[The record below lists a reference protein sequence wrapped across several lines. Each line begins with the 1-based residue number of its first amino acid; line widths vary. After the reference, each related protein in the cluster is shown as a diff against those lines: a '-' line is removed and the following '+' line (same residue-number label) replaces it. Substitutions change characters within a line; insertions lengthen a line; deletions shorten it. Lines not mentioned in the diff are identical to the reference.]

1 MKKRSIFAA
10 LIILIF
16 AVFICS
22 ILFGSS
28 SVGPAVS
35 ARTVLGSLG
44 IGEKLPKNETILYLI
59 RIPRVLV
66 AMLSGMALGLAGFLS
81 QSLFRNDLADP
92 YIAGIGSGAI
102 LGVNLTLF
110 FGANVNFLGLS
121 TISASAFIGA
131 LLSCFVIWFA
141 SNRSGST
148 STSLVLAGVALSFL
162 LSGVNFLIV
171 MLGRDILSK
180 SVFWSWNGLSSS
192 NWTGVFFVALS
203 VVFAATIIPFFSKSI
218 DIYQLGDEESVY
230 LGVNPKKIR
239 NLLFVVTSVLTG
251 ISVAIAGLLGFVG
264 LMTPH
269 ICRRLVGAESKG
281 MIWASL
287 LLGGIVLGLAD
298 FLGRIIIPMQEI
310 PASVIMSI
318 IGGLF
323 FFMLVMRKPLW

>member
-1 MKKRSIFAA
+1 MKKRSVFAA
-10 LIILIF
+10 LVILIF
-16 AVFICS
+16 AVFLCS

-28 SVGPAVS
+28 SVGPTES
-35 ARTVLGSLG
+35 AKTVLGSLG
-44 IGEKLPKNETILYLI
+44 IGEKLQKNETILYLI

-66 AMLSGMALGLAGFLS
+66 AILSGMALGLAGFLS

-110 FGANVNFLGLS
+110 FGTNVNFIGLS

-131 LLSCFVIWFA
+131 LLSCLVIWFA
-141 SNRSGST
+141 SNKSGST

-203 VVFAATIIPFFSKSI
+203 VVFAAALIPFFSKAI

-269 ICRRLVGAESKG
+269 ICRRLVGAESRN

-287 LLGGIVLGLAD
+287 LVGGIVLGLAD
-298 FLGRIIIPMQEI
+298 FLGRVIIPMQEI

-323 FFMLVMRKPLW
+323 FFALVLRKPLW

>member
-1 MKKRSIFAA
+1 MKKRTIFAA
-10 LIILIF
+10 LTILIF

-28 SVGPAVS
+28 SVGPGES
-35 ARTVLGSLG
+35 AKTVLGSLG
-44 IGEKLPKNETILYLI
+44 IGERLQKNETILYLI

-92 YIAGIGSGAI
+92 YIAGIGSGAV

-131 LLSCFVIWFA
+131 LLSCLVIWLA
-141 SNRSGST
+141 ANRSGTSST
-148 STSLVLAGVALSFL
+148 NLVLAGVALSFL

-192 NWTGVFFVALS
+192 NWTGAFFAVLA
-203 VVFAATIIPFFSKSI
+203 VVIASAVTPFFSKAI

-230 LGVNPKKIR
+230 LGVNPKKVR
-239 NLLFVVTSVLTG
+239 TMLFLITSVLTG

-269 ICRRLVGAESKG
+269 ICRRLVGAESRN

-287 LLGGIVLGLAD
+287 LVGGIVLGLAD
-298 FLGRIIIPMQEI
+298 FLGRVIIPMQEI

-323 FFMLVMRKPLW
+323 FFALVLRKPLW

>member
-1 MKKRSIFAA
+1 MKKRSIFAS

-16 AVFICS
+16 AVFLCS

-28 SVGPAVS
+28 SVGPAES

-44 IGEKLPKNETILYLI
+44 IGERLPKNETILYLI

-92 YIAGIGSGAI
+92 YIAGIGSGAV
-102 LGVNLTLF
+102 LGVNMTLF
-110 FGANVNFLGLS
+110 FGANVNLLGLS
-121 TISASAFIGA
+121 AISASAFIGA
-131 LLSCFVIWFA
+131 LLSCLVIWFA
-141 SNRSGST
+141 SNRSGTT

-162 LSGVNFLIV
+162 LSGINFLIV

-192 NWTGVFFVALS
+192 NWTGAFFAVMA
-203 VVFAATIIPFFSKSI
+203 VVIASAVTPFFSKAI

-230 LGVNPKKIR
+230 LGVNPKKVR
-239 NLLFVVTSVLTG
+239 TMLFLITSVLTG

-264 LMTPH
+264 LVTPH
-269 ICRRLVGAESKG
+269 ICRRLVGAESRN

-287 LLGGIVLGLAD
+287 LVGGIVLGLAD
-298 FLGRIIIPMQEI
+298 FLGRVIIPMQEI

-323 FFMLVMRKPLW
+323 FFALVLRKPLW

>member
-1 MKKRSIFAA
+1 MKTRTVFIC
-10 LIILIF
+10 LVLLVF
-16 AVFICS
+16 AVFVCS

-28 SVGPAVS
+28 SVGPAES

-44 IGEKLPKNETILYLI
+44 IDEKLPKNETILYLI

-66 AMLSGMALGLAGFLS
+66 AMLAGMALGLAGFLS

-92 YIAGIGSGAI
+92 YIAGIGSGAV

-110 FGANVNFLGLS
+110 FGANINLLGLS
-121 TISASAFIGA
+121 AISVSAFAGA
-131 LLSCFVIWFA
+131 LLSCLVIWLA
-141 SNRSGST
+141 SNKSGST
-148 STSLVLAGVALSFL
+148 STGLVLAGVALSFL

-192 NWTGVFFVALS
+192 NWTGAFFVLAS
-203 VVFAATIIPFFSKSI
+203 VVAGVLITPFFSKSI

-230 LGVNPKKIR
+230 LGVNPKKVR
-239 NLLFVVTSVLTG
+239 TMLFLATSILTG
-251 ISVAIAGLLGFVG
+251 ISVAVAGLLGFVG

-269 ICRRLVGAESKG
+269 ISRRLVGAESRN

-287 LLGGIVLGLAD
+287 LVGGIVLGLAD
-298 FLGRIIIPMQEI
+298 FLGRVIMPFQEM

-323 FFMLVMRKPLW
+323 FFALVQRKPLW

>member
-1 MKKRSIFAA
+1 MKTRSIFAA
-10 LIILIF
+10 LIILVF
-16 AVFICS
+16 AVFFCS

-28 SVGPAVS
+28 SVGPAES
-35 ARTVLGSLG
+35 AKTVLGSLG
-44 IGEKLPKNETILYLI
+44 IGEKLPKNETILYLV
-59 RIPRVLV
+59 RFPRVLV
-66 AMLSGMALGLAGFLS
+66 AILSGMALGLAGFLS

-110 FGANVNFLGLS
+110 FGANVNFIGLS

-131 LLSCFVIWFA
+131 LLSCLVIWFA
-141 SNRSGST
+141 SNKSGST
-148 STSLVLAGVALSFL
+148 SASLVLAGIALSFL

-171 MLGRDILSK
+171 MFGRDILSK

-192 NWTGVFFVALS
+192 NWTGVLFVALS
-203 VVFAATIIPFFSKSI
+203 VVVATIVIPFFSKSI

-239 NLLFVVTSVLTG
+239 NILFVVTSILTG

-269 ICRRLVGAESKG
+269 ICRRFVGAESKN

-287 LLGGIVLGLAD
+287 LVGGIVLGLAD
-298 FLGRIIIPMQEI
+298 FLGRVIIPMQEI

-323 FFMLVMRKPLW
+323 FFAIVLRKPIW

>member
-1 MKKRSIFAA
+1 VKTRSIFVI

-16 AVFICS
+16 VVLILS
-22 ILFGSS
+22 VLFGSS
-28 SVGPAVS
+28 TVGPGES
-35 ARTVLGSLG
+35 AKTVLGSLG

-110 FGANVNFLGLS
+110 FGANVNLIGLS
-121 TISASAFIGA
+121 TVSISAFIGA
-131 LLSCFVIWFA
+131 LLSCFVIWSA
-141 SNRSGST
+141 SNKSGST

-192 NWTGVFFVALS
+192 NWMGVFFVALS
-203 VVFAATIIPFFSKSI
+203 VAISVTIIPFYSRSI
-218 DIYQLGDEESVY
+218 DIYQLGDEESMY
-230 LGVNPKKIR
+230 LGVNPKMVR
-239 NLLFVVTSVLTG
+239 NILFVITSVLTG

-269 ICRRLVGAESKG
+269 ICRRLVGAESKN

-287 LLGGIVLGLAD
+287 LVGGIVLGLAD
-298 FLGRIIIPMQEI
+298 FLGRVIIPHQEI

-323 FFMLVMRKPLW
+323 FFALVLRKPIW